1 MATETIEL
9 PDIGDFADVP
19 VIEILVQPGDVVN
32 VDDPLLTLES
42 DKATLE
48 VPSPKA
54 GKVAEWLIKL
64 NDLVSTGNPILK
76 LEIADGVSPST
87 SNAKD
92 TEKEV
97 APEPIAQ
104 TSPPLEAEPERS
116 EQTPQLVTAP
126 ALAAASRDKVHASPS
141 VRAFA
146 RELGIDLTLVVPS
159 GRNGRI
165 LREDVTS
172 FVKKEVTTSAA
183 TPSIGFE
190 LAPALQIDH
199 AAFGDVQIE
208 PLTRIQKVA
217 GARLSRNAIEIPHVT
232 NFDHADVTDL
242 EAFRKQMNVEM
253 NGAAAKLTMV
263 AFLVKASA
271 LALRAYPRFNTSISN
286 DQLIIK
292 NYVHIGVAVDTPR
305 GLLVPVI
312 RDADQ
317 KGLFDIAEDLSDLA
331 AKARDGKLSPND
343 MKGASFSVSSL
354 GGVPGDGFTPIINA
368 PEVAILGAARSRIQA
383 VWDQDK
389 FVPRLIMPISV
400 SWDHRVIDGVLA
412 ARFLSF
418 ISSVLSDV
426 RRIAL

>member
-126 ALAAASRDKVHASPS
+126 ALAEGP
-141 VRAFA
+141 
-146 RELGIDLTLVVPS
+146 TLS
-159 GRNGRI
+159 
-165 LREDVTS
+165 E
-172 FVKKEVTTSAA
+172 
-183 TPSIGFE
+183 
-190 LAPALQIDH
+190 
-199 AAFGDVQIE
+199 
-208 PLTRIQKVA
+208 
-217 GARLSRNAIEIPHVT
+217 
-232 NFDHADVTDL
+232 
-242 EAFRKQMNVEM
+242 EAFESSKQLYFERCAGCHGVLRKGATGKNLEPKWKKTAADGTVTEGGTLQLGQERLEKIISWGTEGGMNNFSDIMTEQE
-253 NGAAAKLTMV
+253 NAQL
-263 AFLVKASA
+263 KA
-271 LALRAYPRFNTSISN
+271 
-286 DQLIIK
+286 Q
-292 NYVHIGVAVDTPR
+292 
-305 GLLVPVI
+305 
-312 RDADQ
+312 
-317 KGLFDIAEDLSDLA
+317 IAELEG
-331 AKARDGKLSPND
+331 KA
-343 MKGASFSVSSL
+343 
-354 GGVPGDGFTPIINA
+354 
-368 PEVAILGAARSRIQA
+368 
-383 VWDQDK
+383 
-389 FVPRLIMPISV
+389 
-400 SWDHRVIDGVLA
+400 
-412 ARFLSF
+412 
-418 ISSVLSDV
+418 
-426 RRIAL
+426 